1 MINEVY
7 ANVYQLTKP
16 PTNYVSSKMR
26 LIYHLHSSIIQHYDC
41 ITVGSHLCFKC
52 LMLLNFSL
60 KDDMTSNT
68 QTSEYYKLRE
78 TDMFLKNSP
87 DPNLK
92 QAVFPT

>member
-1 MINEVY
+1 MQQTKTACAVMFCMQEEGEKGINEVY

-16 PTNYVSSKMR
+16 PTNYVSSKMS
-26 LIYHLHSSIIQHYDC
+26 LIYHLHSSIIQHYNC

-68 QTSEYYKLRE
+68 QTSEYY
-78 TDMFLKNSP
+78 
-87 DPNLK
+87 
-92 QAVFPT
+92 

>member
-1 MINEVY
+1 MQQTKTACAEMFCMQKGGEEGINEVY

-16 PTNYVSSKMR
+16 PTNYVSSKVC
-26 LIYHLHSSIIQHYDC
+26 LIYHLHSSIIQHYNC

-68 QTSEYYKLRE
+68 QTSEYY
-78 TDMFLKNSP
+78 
-87 DPNLK
+87 
-92 QAVFPT
+92 